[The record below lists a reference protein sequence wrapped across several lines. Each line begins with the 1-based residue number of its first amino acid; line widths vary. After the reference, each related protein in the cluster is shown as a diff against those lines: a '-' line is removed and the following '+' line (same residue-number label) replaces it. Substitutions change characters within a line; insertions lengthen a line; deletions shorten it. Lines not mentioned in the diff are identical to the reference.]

1 MERSRFEGADVGD
14 GQENTDSQE
23 NTDTTD
29 SDSDSDDVEITVKPI
44 DASQFK
50 QIPEEERSTH
60 FIAIKITEPDIVENA
75 VQIQQHIVSQ
85 EEVKT
90 FETLKTTYSGDLNS
104 KLVQYSHGSK

>member
-1 MERSRFEGADVGD
+1 MERSRFEGGDVGD

-29 SDSDSDDVEITVKPI
+29 SDSDSDEVEITVKPI

-60 FIAIKITEPDIVENA
+60 FIAIKITEPEIVQNA

-85 EEVKT
+85 EEVKLLRLGKQNKDPKSLLM
-90 FETLKTTYSGDLNS
+90 F
-104 KLVQYSHGSK
+104 